1 MDSEQGLQNSSTLD
15 REDLELID
23 IDSLFDDDTD
33 DKVGRA

>member
-1 MDSEQGLQNSSTLD
+1 MDSEQGLQNSLTLD

-23 IDSLFDDDTD
+23 IDGLFDDDTD